1 MLPLSVSCA
10 LDTTHRTAHLTQCQ
24 EGEPLANP
32 AGDALS
38 ADEIA
43 KALREIAGETGG
55 EDTFIEDY
63 AEGTC
68 KKCGQRQKFMARMK
82 VKSRGADPT
91 TRLNAL
97 KTIIEHGYGKPGT
110 AKDETTK
117 VDLDIDITKLS
128 LQARGN
134 LRRTLIAQYPEH
146 TQTWIG

>member
-1 MLPLSVSCA
+1 
-10 LDTTHRTAHLTQCQ
+10 
-24 EGEPLANP
+24 LANP